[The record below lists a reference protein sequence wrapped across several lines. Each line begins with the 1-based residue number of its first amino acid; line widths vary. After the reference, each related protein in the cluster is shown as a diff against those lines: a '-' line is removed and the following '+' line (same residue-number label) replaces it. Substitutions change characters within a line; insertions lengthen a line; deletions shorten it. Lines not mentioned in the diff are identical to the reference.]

1 MQPGGIDFPV
11 LSQQIRHDQQKQQ
24 QTSQLDPVMCG
35 ARARPFADVG
45 IPQKLLDAN
54 RNLSFYWDSFRSEDH
69 TSELQSRGHLV
80 CRLLLE
86 KKKKKR
92 LFIKVLICK

>member
-11 LSQQIRHDQQKQQ
+11 LSQQIQRDQQKQQ

-54 RNLSFYWDSFRSEDH
+54 RNLSFYWDSFRFG
-69 TSELQSRGHLV
+69 R
-80 CRLLLE
+80 RL
-86 KKKKKR
+86 
-92 LFIKVLICK
+92 